1 MSHEATTLELQR
13 ELDDALAALIPRG
26 TELAFLNF
34 PNIANPGDSAIY
46 LGARAAL
53 ERIGARV
60 VLTAAH
66 NDYRRRLVADA
77 VGPRGTIVIGG
88 GGNFGDLYRKQPQQ
102 RVRRNVLKD
111 FPEARIIQLPQAI
124 HFEDPRRG
132 RRFADLCRAHSGL
145 TIMVRDS
152 RSAERAAELG
162 LDTIVCPDLVVALG
176 PLERP
181 AGPTRRVAWVLRED
195 VERREGLAAVGA
207 DARDWP
213 AAAEQGDGVR
223 GLALRRDLALARG
236 LARVRDRAPSR
247 LRPALARGASSRYG
261 PIARRR
267 LRTALELAA
276 TGEVLVTDRLHGH
289 LLACLMGIPN
299 VVLDNSYGKNRGV
312 FETWSH
318 RYAIARFAD
327 DGTAASELAESLAAT
342 VA

>member
-1 MSHEATTLELQR
+1 VIGHEATTLQLQR
-13 ELDDALAALIPRG
+13 ELDEALAALIPAG

-34 PNIANPGDSAIY
+34 PNIANPGDSAVY
-46 LGARAAL
+46 LGARSAL

-60 VLTAAH
+60 VLTCAH

-77 VGPRGTIVIGG
+77 VGRQGTIVIGG

-102 RVRRNVLKD
+102 RVRRRVLKD
-111 FPEARIIQLPQAI
+111 FPEATIIQLPQAI
-124 HFEDPRRG
+124 YFEDPRRG
-132 RRFADLCRAHSGL
+132 SRFADLCRAHPAL
-145 TIMVRDS
+145 TIMVRDAP
-152 RSAERAAELG
+152 SAERAAALG
-162 LDTIVCPDLVVALG
+162 IETKVCPDLAIALG

-181 AGPTRRVAWVLRED
+181 VIASRRVAWLLRED
-195 VERREGLAAVGA
+195 VESRDPAGTARREG
-207 DARDWP
+207 RDWP
-213 AAAEQGDGVR
+213 LAAEQRRGLR
-223 GLALRRDLALARG
+223 GLALRRDVALTRG

-247 LRPALARGASSRYG
+247 IRPALARGASSRYG

-276 TGEVLVTDRLHGH
+276 AGEVLVTDRLHGH

-327 DGTAASELAESLAAT
+327 DEAAALDLAESLAA
-342 VA
+342 A

>member
-1 MSHEATTLELQR
+1 MTGHDATTVELQR
-13 ELDDALAALIPRG
+13 ELDDALAALIPAG

-53 ERIGARV
+53 ARIGARV
-60 VLTAAH
+60 VLTSAH
-66 NDYRRRLVADA
+66 KDYRRRLVATA
-77 VGPRGTIVIGG
+77 VGSRGTIVIGG

-102 RVRRNVLKD
+102 RVRRRVLTD
-111 FPEARIIQLPQAI
+111 FPEATIIQLPQTI

-132 RRFADLCRAHSGL
+132 RRFADLCRAHPGL
-145 TIMVRDS
+145 TIMVRDAP
-152 RSAERAAELG
+152 SADRAAELG
-162 LDTIVCPDLVVALG
+162 LETILCPDLAVALG

-181 AGPTRRVAWVLRED
+181 AGPSRRVAWLLRED
-195 VERREGLAAVGA
+195 VERRARPPAAGR

-213 AAAEQGDGVR
+213 AAAEQGRGRR
-223 GLALRRDLALARG
+223 GLALRRDVALARG
-236 LARVRDRAPSR
+236 LARVRDRLPPR
-247 LRPALARGASSRYG
+247 LRPALARGAASRYG

-267 LRTALELAA
+267 LGIGLELAA
-276 TGEVLVTDRLHGH
+276 AGEVLVTDRLHGH

-318 RYAIARFAD
+318 RYAIARFAED
-327 DGTAASELAESLAAT
+327 EVAAGKLAESLAA
-342 VA
+342 A